1 MISSIEPKAFELVC
15 YIVTSACNL
24 LNENKLYGP
33 FRLLDTASRLITLLE
48 EEGVR
53 SKRLEEIRERIIAG
67 QYSVMEDE
75 KVFADFLQDL
85 VLALIPLME
94 DETV

>member
-1 MISSIEPKAFELVC
+1 M
-15 YIVTSACNL
+15 VTSACNL

-53 SKRLEEIRERIIAG
+53 SKRLEEIRKRIIAG

-75 KVFADFLQDL
+75 KVFADFLQGL

-94 DETV
+94 NGTV

>member
-1 MISSIEPKAFELVC
+1 MISSVESKAFELVC
-15 YIVTSACNL
+15 YMVTSACNP

-33 FRLLDTASRLITLLE
+33 FRLIDAASRLITLLE

-53 SKRLEEIRERIIAG
+53 SKRLEEIRERIIAR

-85 VLALIPLME
+85 VLDLIPLMK

>member
-1 MISSIEPKAFELVC
+1 MISSVESKAFELAC
-15 YIVTSACNL
+15 YMVTSACNL

-33 FRLLDTASRLITLLE
+33 FRLIDAASRLITLLE

-53 SKRLEEIRERIIAG
+53 SKRLEEIRERIIAR

-85 VLALIPLME
+85 VLDLIPLMK

>member
-1 MISSIEPKAFELVC
+1 MISSIETKVFELIC
-15 YIVTSACNL
+15 YMVTSACNL
-24 LNENKLYGP
+24 LNENRLYGS

-53 SKRLEEIRERIIAG
+53 SKRLGEIRERIVAG

-75 KVFADFLQDL
+75 KIFADFLQDL

-94 DETV
+94 DGTV

>member
-1 MISSIEPKAFELVC
+1 MISSVESKAFELVC
-15 YIVTSACNL
+15 YMVTSACNL

-33 FRLLDTASRLITLLE
+33 FRLIDAASRLITLLE

-53 SKRLEEIRERIIAG
+53 SKRLEEIRERIIAR

-85 VLALIPLME
+85 VLDLIPLMK